1 MKLSVKIFLDIITVN
16 ELGLVKDEMYI
27 PPKELTTPQNPC
39 KSENRGTASELVK
52 RGIGSSNI
60 GAKSSRVLSKAIS
73 KSIVNRSALKRESDI
88 SKEEEKPARNDD
100 FKHPAMQNETID
112 LDEELYEATNDYR
125 LISKLKIR
133 LRLNFSL

>member
-1 MKLSVKIFLDIITVN
+1 
-16 ELGLVKDEMYI
+16 MYI

-39 KSENRGTASELVK
+39 KSENRRTASELVK

-125 LISKLKIR
+125 LISKLKYHI
-133 LRLNFSL
+133 LKGFFNFYFQNNQKSNCRK